1 MIQRLMVRHPV
12 IRNRDTRRGKSNDV
26 AISSTALLN
35 VALDH
40 HRAGR
45 LADAM
50 AGYDRLL
57 ALSPDHFDALHLSGF
72 LAHQAGR
79 SLDGLRRIHR
89 AILVHPV
96 FPEAFNSLGSALADL
111 GRNAEAE
118 AAFAQAIKQR
128 DDYAEAHGNLGTVF
142 QAMGRMTEAEEAYGR
157 ALAFAP
163 HHVNSAFNLGILY
176 RQTGRIAQ
184 AAHRFYDLVTAHP
197 QHAGGWRNLAL
208 CLRGLEHPDAEACLV
223 RALQDF
229 PKDAEL
235 SAELG
240 HVLLGQGRLVEAV
253 AVLEPAAFATPD
265 SALLHFALAAAFQGQ
280 NRLSDAVDH
289 YRIALGCDS
298 TLTGAWNNLGVA
310 LLDLGRRNEAL
321 PVLRVAVA
329 WQPDDALVLNNA
341 GTLLDGLQRLDEAA
355 ILYTRALRLR
365 PDYGKA
371 LNNLGGVFKA
381 WKWLDRAEALRRV
394 AIAAQPDHAEAYAN
408 LASVFEERDNMS
420 EAERLCR
427 RGLRLNPTNPDA
439 LTGYGLVLQ
448 VQGKV
453 AEAEAA
459 HRKALSIDNQ
469 HAEARANLGMLFWQH
484 FNNAS
489 DAESHL
495 SYAIDRDPTLGP
507 AHLNRG
513 IIRLTQGRLT
523 EGWDDYQ
530 WRFRAKGYEDRR
542 ISAPRWQGEILSG
555 QRLLVWPE
563 QGVGDEILFSSCWPD
578 LIERVGHLV
587 IECDHRLV
595 SLFARSFPQ
604 ATVRARSVGSDGQER
619 ITPSGVDAQIPA
631 GDVPRLLRQDL
642 TPFVASRPWLIPDP
656 QRVALWRDRVAALG
670 SGVKVGIGWRSQMMT
685 TDRRAAYTRLDQWGA
700 IFAIPGLIFVNVQ
713 YGDCAEEL
721 DAAERRFGVRIHRWD
736 DLNLKDDFD
745 GAAALT
751 VNLDLVISPAMSAG
765 ELAGALGT
773 PVWRFGGRDW
783 TQLGTAVRPWF
794 PTMRLFQ
801 PMPGEGLDATLTR
814 MALALRQVQAEPA
827 KPSAANVQAIDEAVG
842 DAIAAYRL
850 GDVAGADA
858 RVSAILA
865 KAPNHGV
872 ALHLAGVLAA
882 RLGDDVA
889 AETRFALAV
898 RSNPLNAAAHAG
910 RAEALQRLGMDMK
923 ALAALRAAVMAQPDV
938 GEHLVN
944 LTALLR
950 RLGQHDAALSVV
962 RRAIRLRP
970 DLMLAHTHLG
980 SLTDD
985 PRQTLLCHRR
995 AVALAPGHGDALNNL
1010 GGALYGIDRF
1020 GEAERVLGW
1029 AIRILPTM
1037 AVAWT
1042 GRGNALDA
1050 LGRVGEA
1057 ARCHRIAMANQP
1069 DLAEAH
1075 ANLAFHCQRLSQ
1087 RDAALAAYRRA
1098 LLSDP
1103 RHGQAHYNRGLLLL
1117 ERGELRQGWAEHEW
1131 RFATPQQRHHRRR
1144 MTARVWRGENIA
1156 QARLLV
1162 WREQGV
1168 GDEILFSS
1176 CYGELAKRAGRLV
1189 IECDRRL
1196 APLFARS
1203 FPTATV
1209 RAETVEPRDV
1219 DVQIAAGSAPRLLRS
1234 DLKRFPLASSWLTP
1248 DPKRVAVWRDR
1259 LEALGPGLKIGIG
1272 WRSQIVTAQRQG
1284 AYTALDQW
1292 DAIFAIPGITFINLQ
1307 YGECAD
1313 EIQAAER
1320 RFGVTIHRWPDLNLK
1335 DDFDGVA
1342 ALMVN
1347 LDLVL
1352 SPAMS
1357 AGELA
1362 GALGA
1367 PVWRFCGPDWTQL
1380 GSAVRPWFPTMR
1392 VFHPRHGADL
1402 TDALNQIAGA
1412 LRGLLQPIAAP
1423 PSGDDLDDLLRQ
1435 AVDAHRIGASEEAA
1449 SLYERVLDRDS
1460 ANIVAL
1466 HLSGLLAHQMGE
1478 SARGEA
1484 RIAAAV
1490 AALPEY
1496 AAAQVSL
1503 GMARLALGAA
1513 GDAIACFRKALA
1525 LQPDDAATL
1534 SNLGNALAGMNALL
1548 LSEMAHRRAVFANPS
1563 MPEAHDNH
1571 GVVLA
1576 RLGRLA
1582 EAWQAHRQA
1591 LRLAP
1596 ALVSGWVNRS
1606 IVGRRLAR
1614 HGLADRAGQTAL
1626 TLQPALADAMANR
1639 GRFLR
1644 EQGQVGA
1651 ALRWCD
1657 RALAVQ
1663 AGLPAAAFNGGI
1675 LRLAA
1680 GGLNAGWWGYDQ
1692 RFEADALNGAAR
1704 RPGVPVW
1711 RGEAL
1716 AERRILVWREQG
1728 IGDEVMFA
1736 NCLPSLIAEAKHVT
1750 LECDPRFR
1758 TLFAR
1763 SFPNATVIPAPE
1775 SMDQRVEGVDC
1786 HAAVGSLPRY
1796 LRRNLGDFPP
1806 SPAFLRADDSAVAR
1820 WRQRLAALGG
1830 GLLVG
1835 VAWRSSQ
1842 LDAERMPDYTRL
1854 EDWAAVFAVPGVTFI
1869 NLQYGD
1875 CAAELESA
1883 RRSFSRAPH
1892 VLADLNLKDD
1902 LDESAALMTALDLV
1916 IAPAISTGELAGAVG
1931 TPVWRIARDGDWTTL
1946 GAAVRPWFPAM
1957 RVFRCAPG
1965 QTVADQLPLVAAALR
1980 RLATMA

>member
-1 MIQRLMVRHPV
+1 MVRHPV
-12 IRNRDTRRGKSNDV
+12 IRNRDTRRGKSGVV
-26 AISSTALLN
+26 AVSPSALLN
-35 VALDH
+35 IALDH

-45 LADAM
+45 LADAV

-72 LAHQAGR
+72 LAHQAGH
-79 SLDGLRRIHR
+79 SSDGLRRIHH

-96 FPEAFNSLGSALADL
+96 FPEAFNSLGSVLADL
-111 GRNAEAE
+111 GRDAEAE
-118 AAFAQAIKQR
+118 AAFVQAIKQR

-142 QAMGRMTEAEEAYGR
+142 QAMGRMREAEDAYVR
-157 ALAFAP
+157 ALVFAP
-163 HHVNSAFNLGILY
+163 HHANSAFNLGILY
-176 RQTGRIAQ
+176 RQTGRVAQ

-197 QHAGGWRNLAL
+197 QHAEGWRHLAL

-223 RALQDF
+223 RALRDF

-240 HVLLGQGRLVEAV
+240 HVLLGQGRLAEAV
-253 AVLEPAAFATPD
+253 AILEPAADAAPG
-265 SALLHFALAAAFQGQ
+265 SALLHFSLAAAFQGQ
-280 NRLSDAVDH
+280 NRLSDAVVQ
-289 YRIALGCDS
+289 YREALRSDP

-310 LLDLGRRNEAL
+310 LLDLGQRDEAL
-321 PVLRVAVA
+321 PILRLAVA
-329 WQPDDALVLNNA
+329 WQPDDAMVLNNA
-341 GTLLDGLQRLDEAA
+341 GTLLDGLRRLDDAA
-355 ILYTRALRLR
+355 ILYSRSLRLR

-381 WKWLDRAEALRRV
+381 WKWLDRAETLRRM

-408 LASVFEERDNMS
+408 LASVFEERDNMR

-427 RGLRLNPTNPDA
+427 FGLRLDPSHPGA
-439 LTGYGLVLQ
+439 LTGYGLILQ
-448 VQGKV
+448 VQGKMV
-453 AEAEAA
+453 EAEAA

-469 HAEARANLGMLFWQH
+469 HAEARANLGMLLWQQ
-484 FNNAS
+484 FS
-489 DAESHL
+489 DAGEAERHL
-495 SYAIDRDPTLGP
+495 SWAIDRDPTLGP

-542 ISAPRWQGEILSG
+542 ISAPRWRGETLAG
-555 QRLLVWPE
+555 RRLLVWPE

-578 LIERVGHLV
+578 LIGQVGHLV

-604 ATVRARSVGSDGQER
+604 ATVRALSVGPDGQEQ
-619 ITPSGVDAQIPA
+619 INPSGVDAQIPA

-642 TPFVASRPWLIPDP
+642 TSFASARPWLIPDP
-656 QRVALWRDRVAALG
+656 QRLALWRDRVAALG
-670 SGVKVGIGWRSQMMT
+670 NGVRVGIGWRSQKMT
-685 TDRRAAYTRLDQWGA
+685 TDRRATYASLDQWGE
-700 IFAIPGLIFVNVQ
+700 IFAVPGLIFINVQ

-736 DLNLKDDFD
+736 DLDLKDDFD

-751 VNLDLVISPAMSAG
+751 ANLDLVISPAMSAG

-773 PVWRFGGRDW
+773 PVWRFGWRDW
-783 TQLGTAVRPWF
+783 TQLGTAARPWF

-801 PMPGEGLDATLTR
+801 PSVGEGLDGALAR
-814 MALALRQVQAEPA
+814 MAIVLRRFQVEATQ
-827 KPSAANVQAIDEAVG
+827 PSATNAQVIDEAVA
-842 DAIAAYRL
+842 DAVAVYRS
-850 GDVAGADA
+850 GDVAGAES
-858 RVSAILA
+858 RVSGILT

-882 RLGDDVA
+882 RRGDNAVA
-889 AETRFALAV
+889 EIHFSLAV
-898 RSNPLNAAAHAG
+898 RANPHNAAAHAG
-910 RAEALQRLGMDMK
+910 RAETLQRLGRDK
-923 ALAALRAAVMAQPDV
+923 DALAALRAAVTAQPDAA
-938 GEHLVN
+938 EHLVN
-944 LTALLR
+944 LTALFR
-950 RLGQHDAALSVV
+950 RLGQDEAARTAV
-962 RRAIRLRP
+962 RHAIRLRP

-980 SLTDD
+980 SLSDD
-985 PRQTLLCHRR
+985 PGQVLLCHRR
-995 AVALAPGHGDALNNL
+995 AVALVPEHADALNNL
-1010 GGALYGIDRF
+1010 GGALYGVDRF
-1020 GEAERVLGW
+1020 GEAARVLDR
-1029 AIRILPTM
+1029 AVRVLPTM

-1042 GRGNALDA
+1042 GWGNALDA
-1050 LGRVGEA
+1050 LGRVDQA
-1057 ARCHRIAMANQP
+1057 ARCHRIAMVNQP

-1075 ANLAFHCQRLSQ
+1075 ANLAFHCQRLN
-1087 RDAALAAYRRA
+1087 RREAALAAYRRA
-1098 LLSDP
+1098 MLSDP
-1103 RHGQAHYNRGLLLL
+1103 RHGQAHYNRGLLFL

-1131 RFATPQQRHHRRR
+1131 RFATPQQRHQRRR
-1144 MTARVWRGENIA
+1144 MAARVWRGENIA
-1156 QARLLV
+1156 QVRLLV

-1196 APLFARS
+1196 VPLFARS

-1209 RAETVEPRDV
+1209 RPETVEPQDV
-1219 DVQIAAGSAPRLLRS
+1219 DVQIAAGSAPRLLRP

-1248 DPKRVAVWRDR
+1248 DPGRVAVWRDR
-1259 LEALGPGLKIGIG
+1259 LDALGPGLKIGIG
-1272 WRSQIVTAQRQG
+1272 WRSQVVTAQRQG
-1284 AYTALDQW
+1284 AYTTLDQW
-1292 DAIFAIPGITFINLQ
+1292 GGIFAIPGITFVNVQ
-1307 YGECAD
+1307 YGECAE
-1313 EIQAAER
+1313 EIKAAER

-1362 GALGA
+1362 GALGV
-1367 PVWRFCGPDWTQL
+1367 PVWRFCGPDWTEL
-1380 GSAVRPWFPTMR
+1380 GSAARPWFPTMR
-1392 VFHPRHGADL
+1392 VFHPSLGADL
-1402 TDALNQIAGA
+1402 TDALNRMAKT
-1412 LRGLLQPIAAP
+1412 LRGLLQPISAP
-1423 PSGDDLDDLLRQ
+1423 QSGDDLDSLLQQ
-1435 AVDAHRIGASEEAA
+1435 AVEAHRTGASEQAA
-1449 SLYERVLDRDS
+1449 TLYERVLHRDPAS
-1460 ANIVAL
+1460 VVAL
-1466 HLSGLLAHQMGE
+1466 HLSGLLAHQTGE
-1478 SARGEA
+1478 SERGAA

-1490 AALPEY
+1490 AAMPEY
-1496 AAAQVSL
+1496 TAAQVSL
-1503 GMARLALGAA
+1503 GVARLALGAA
-1513 GDAIACFRKALA
+1513 GDAVVCFRKALV
-1525 LQPDDAATL
+1525 LQPDDAAAL
-1534 SNLGNALAGMNALL
+1534 SNLGNALAAVNALS

-1576 RLGRLA
+1576 RLGRLT

-1614 HGLADRAGQTAL
+1614 HDAADRAGQTAL

-1639 GRFLR
+1639 GRLLR

-1663 AGLPAAAFNGGI
+1663 PGLPTAAFNGGV
-1675 LRLAA
+1675 LRLAM
-1680 GGLNAGWWGYDQ
+1680 GGLDAGWLGYDQ
-1692 RFEADALNGAAR
+1692 RFEADALTGAAR

-1711 RGEAL
+1711 RGEVL

-1736 NCLPSLIAEAKHVT
+1736 NCLPSLIAQAKHVT
-1750 LECDPRFR
+1750 LECDHRFQ

-1775 SMDQRVEGVDC
+1775 ASDQRVEGVEC

-1796 LRRNLGDFPP
+1796 LRRSLGDFPP
-1806 SPAFLRADDSAVAR
+1806 FPAFLRADETSVAR
-1820 WRQRLAALGG
+1820 WRQRLVAVGS
-1830 GLLVG
+1830 GLMVG
-1835 VAWRSSQ
+1835 VAWRSAQ

-1854 EDWAAVFAVPGVTFI
+1854 EDWGAVFAVPGVTFI

-1883 RRSFSRAPH
+1883 RRSLLRVPH
-1892 VLADLNLKDD
+1892 VFADLNLKDD
-1902 LDESAALMTALDLV
+1902 LDESAALMSALDLV

-1980 RLATMA
+1980 RLATMT

>member
-1 MIQRLMVRHPV
+1 MTWRLMVRHPV
-12 IRNRDTRRGKSNDV
+12 TWNRNSGQGGNKSV
-26 AISSTALLN
+26 AVSSTALLN
-35 VALDH
+35 VALAH
-40 HRAGR
+40 HRADR

-50 AGYDRLL
+50 MVYDRLL
-57 ALSPDHFDALHLSGF
+57 VLSPDHFDALHLSGL
-72 LAHQAGR
+72 LAHQTGD
-79 SLDGLRRIHR
+79 SSDGLRRLHR

-96 FPEAFNSLGSALADL
+96 FPEAFNSLGSVLADL

-118 AAFAQAIKQR
+118 EAFVQAIKQR
-128 DDYAEAHGNLGTVF
+128 GDYAEAHSNLGTVF
-142 QAMGRMTEAEEAYGR
+142 QSIGRMTEAEDAYAR

-163 HHVNSAFNLGILY
+163 HQVNTVFNLGILY
-176 RQTGRIAQ
+176 RQTGRIGL
-184 AAHRFYDLVTAHP
+184 AAHRFYELVTANP

-240 HVLLGQGRLVEAV
+240 HVLIGQRRLAEAV
-253 AVLEPAAFATPD
+253 AILEPAVVAAPGA
-265 SALLHFALAAAFQGQ
+265 ALLHFSLAAAFQGQ
-280 NRLSDAVDH
+280 NRLSDAVAH
-289 YRIALGCDS
+289 YREALACDP

-310 LLDLGRRNEAL
+310 LLDLGRRAEAL
-321 PVLRVAVA
+321 PVLCLAVG
-329 WQPDDALVLNNA
+329 WQPDDAMVLNNM

-355 ILYTRALRLR
+355 AFYSRALRLR

-381 WKWLDRAEALRRV
+381 WKWLDRAESLRRV

-408 LASVFEERDNMS
+408 LASVFQERDDMR

-427 RGLRLNPTNPDA
+427 RGLRLDPTNPSA

-448 VQGKV
+448 VQGKM

-459 HRKALSIDNQ
+459 HRKALSIDGQ
-469 HAEARANLGMLFWQH
+469 HAEAQANLGMLLWQQ
-484 FNNAS
+484 FADVN
-489 DAESHL
+489 DAEAHL
-495 SYAIDRDPTLGP
+495 SSALDRDPTLGP

-513 IIRLTQGRLT
+513 IIRLTLGRLA

-530 WRFRAKGYEDRR
+530 WRFRAKGYEDRQ
-542 ISAPRWQGEILSG
+542 ILAPRWQGETLAG
-555 QRLLVWPE
+555 RRLLVWPE

-587 IECDHRLV
+587 IECDRRLV

-604 ATVRARSVGSDGQER
+604 ATVRAPSVGPDGQER
-619 ITPSGVDAQIPA
+619 INPSGVDAQIPA
-631 GDVPRLLRQDL
+631 GDVPRLLRGAL
-642 TPFVASRPWLIPDP
+642 TPFVSARPWLIPDP

-670 SGVKVGIGWRSQMMT
+670 NGVKVGIGWRSQKMT
-685 TDRRAAYTRLDQWGA
+685 TDRRAAYTSLDQWGP
-700 IFAIPGLIFVNVQ
+700 IFAIPGLIFVNAQ

-721 DAAERRFGVRIHRWD
+721 DVAERRFGVRIHRWD

-751 VNLDLVISPAMSAG
+751 ANLDLVISPAMSAG

-801 PMPGEGLDATLTR
+801 PGPGEGLDAALAR
-814 MALALRQVQAEPA
+814 MASALRQLQAEA
-827 KPSAANVQAIDEAVG
+827 VQSSVVNAQAIDEAVA
-842 DAIAAYRL
+842 DAVAAYRV
-850 GDVAGADA
+850 GDVTGAES
-858 RVSAILA
+858 RVSAILT
-865 KAPNHGV
+865 KAPDHGV
-872 ALHLAGVLAA
+872 ALHLAAVLAT
-882 RLGDDVA
+882 RRGDNAV

-898 RSNPLNAAAHAG
+898 RANPLNAAAHAG
-910 RAEALQRLGMDMK
+910 RAEALQRLGRDEE
-923 ALAALRAAVMAQPDV
+923 ALAALWAAVTAQPDA

-950 RLGQHDAALSVV
+950 RLGQGDAARSAV

-985 PRQTLLCHRR
+985 PRQALLCHRR

-1020 GEAERVLGW
+1020 GEAARVLGW
-1029 AIRILPTM
+1029 AVLILPTM
-1037 AVAWT
+1037 ATAWT

-1050 LGRVGEA
+1050 LGRVDEA
-1057 ARCHRIAMANQP
+1057 ARCHRIALANQP

-1075 ANLAFHCQRLSQ
+1075 ANLAFHHQRLSQ

-1117 ERGELRQGWAEHEW
+1117 ERGDLRQGWAEHEW
-1131 RFATPQQRHHRRR
+1131 RFATPQQRRHRRR
-1144 MTARVWRGENIA
+1144 MRARVWRGENIA

-1176 CYGELAKRAGRLV
+1176 CYGELARRAGRLV

-1209 RAETVEPRDV
+1209 RPETTEPRDV
-1219 DVQIAAGSAPRLLRS
+1219 DVQIAAGSVPRLLRS
-1234 DLKRFPLASSWLTP
+1234 DLKRFPVASSWLTP
-1248 DPKRVAVWRDR
+1248 DPDRVAVWRDR
-1259 LEALGPGLKIGIG
+1259 LDALGPGLKIGIG
-1272 WRSQIVTAQRQG
+1272 WRSQVITAQRQG

-1292 DAIFAIPGITFINLQ
+1292 EAIFAIPGIRFINLQ

-1367 PVWRFCGPDWTQL
+1367 PVWRFCGPDWTGL
-1380 GSAVRPWFPTMR
+1380 GSATRPWFPTMR
-1392 VFHPRHGADL
+1392 VFHPRPGTDL
-1402 TDALNQIAGA
+1402 TDALNQIAGT
-1412 LRGLLQPIAAP
+1412 LWGLLQPIGSL
-1423 PSGDDLDDLLRQ
+1423 PSGDDLDALLQQ
-1435 AVDAHRIGASEEAA
+1435 AVDAHQTGASEEAA
-1449 SLYERVLDRDS
+1449 SLYERVLGRDP
-1460 ANIVAL
+1460 ANVVAL
-1466 HLSGLLAHQMGE
+1466 HLSGLLAHQTGE
-1478 SARGEA
+1478 SERGEA

-1490 AALPEY
+1490 AAMPEY

-1503 GMARLALGAA
+1503 GVVRLALGAA
-1513 GDAIACFRKALA
+1513 GDAVACFRKALA
-1525 LQPDDAATL
+1525 LQPDDAAAL
-1534 SNLGNALAGMNALL
+1534 SNLGNALAVVNALI
-1548 LSEMAHRRAVFANPS
+1548 LSERAHRRAVFTNPS

-1571 GVVLA
+1571 GVALA

-1582 EAWQAHRQA
+1582 DSWQSHRQA

-1606 IVGRRLAR
+1606 IVARRLAR
-1614 HGLADRAGQTAL
+1614 HDAADRAGQTAL

-1639 GRFLR
+1639 GRLLR
-1644 EQGQVGA
+1644 EQGQVDA

-1663 AGLPAAAFNGGI
+1663 PGLPAAAFNGGV

-1680 GGLNAGWWGYDQ
+1680 GVLDAGWQGYDQ
-1692 RFEADALNGAAR
+1692 RFEADALSGAAR

-1736 NCLPSLIAEAKHVT
+1736 NCLPSLIAQAKHVT
-1750 LECDPRFR
+1750 LECDHRFQ

-1763 SFPNATVIPAPE
+1763 SFPNASVIPAAE
-1775 SMDQRVEGVDC
+1775 TIDQRVEDVDC
-1786 HAAVGSLPRY
+1786 HVAVGSLPRH
-1796 LRRNLGDFPP
+1796 LRRNLSDFPA
-1806 SPAFLRADDSAVAR
+1806 SPAFLQADESAVVR
-1820 WRQRLAALGG
+1820 WRQRLAAVGR
-1830 GLLVG
+1830 GLMVG
-1835 VAWRSSQ
+1835 VAWRSGQ

-1854 EDWAAVFAVPGVTFI
+1854 EDWAEVFAVPGVTFI

-1875 CAAELESA
+1875 CAADLESA
-1883 RRSFSRAPH
+1883 RRSLPRVPH
-1892 VLADLNLKDD
+1892 VFADLNLKDD
-1902 LDESAALMTALDLV
+1902 LDETAALMTALDLV
-1916 IAPAISTGELAGAVG
+1916 IAPAISTGELAGALG
-1931 TPVWRIARDGDWTTL
+1931 TPVWRIGRDGDWTTL

-1980 RLATMA
+1980 QLAVMA

>member
-1 MIQRLMVRHPV
+1 MVRHPV
-12 IRNRDTRRGKSNDV
+12 TRNRDLGRGKSKLV
-26 AISSTALLN
+26 AISPTALLN
-35 VALDH
+35 VALGH

-57 ALSPDHFDALHLSGF
+57 ALSPNHSDALHLSGF
-72 LAHQAGR
+72 LAHQMGD
-79 SLDGLRRIHR
+79 SSEGLRRIHR
-89 AILVHPV
+89 AIHVHPV
-96 FPEAFNSLGSALADL
+96 FPEAFNSLGSAMADL

-118 AAFAQAIKQR
+118 AAFVQAIKQR
-128 DDYAEAHGNLGTVF
+128 GDYAEAHSNLGTVF
-142 QAMGRMTEAEEAYGR
+142 QSIGRMTEAEDSYGR

-163 HHVNSAFNLGILY
+163 HHANTLFNLGILY

-184 AAHRFYDLVTAHP
+184 AAHRFYELVTANP

-240 HVLLGQGRLVEAV
+240 HVLLGQGRFAEAV
-253 AVLEPAAFATPD
+253 AILEPTAVAAAG
-265 SALLHFALAAAFQGQ
+265 SALLHFSLAAAFQGQ
-280 NRLSDAVDH
+280 NRLSDAVAH
-289 YRIALGCDS
+289 YREALACDP

-310 LLDLGRRNEAL
+310 LLDLGQRAEAL
-321 PVLRVAVA
+321 PILRLAVA
-329 WQPDDALVLNNA
+329 WQPDDAMVLNNA

-355 ILYTRALRLR
+355 ALYSRALRLR

-381 WKWLDRAEALRRV
+381 WKWLDRAESLRRV

-408 LASVFEERDNMS
+408 LAAVLQERDDMR

-427 RGLRLNPTNPDA
+427 RGLRLDRINPSA
-439 LTGYGLVLQ
+439 LTSYGLVLQ
-448 VQGKV
+448 VQGKMV
-453 AEAEAA
+453 EAEAA
-459 HRKALSIDNQ
+459 HRKALSIDGQ
-469 HAEARANLGMLFWQH
+469 HAEAQANLGMLLWQQ
-484 FNNAS
+484 FADAD
-489 DAESHL
+489 DAEAHL
-495 SYAIDRDPTLGP
+495 SSALDRDPALGP

-513 IIRLTQGRLT
+513 IIRLTLGRLT

-530 WRFRAKGYEDRR
+530 WRFKAKGYEDRQ
-542 ISAPRWQGEILSG
+542 ISAPRWQGESLAER
-555 QRLLVWPE
+555 RLLVWPE

-587 IECDHRLV
+587 IECDRRLV

-604 ATVRARSVGSDGQER
+604 ATVRASSVGPDGQER
-619 ITPSGVDAQIPA
+619 IDPPGVDAQIPA
-631 GDVPRLLRQDL
+631 GDVPRLLRGAL
-642 TPFVASRPWLIPDP
+642 TSFASARPWLIPDP
-656 QRVALWRDRVAALG
+656 QLVGLWRDRVAALG
-670 SGVKVGIGWRSQMMT
+670 NGVKIGIGWRSQKMT
-685 TDRRAAYTRLDQWGA
+685 TDRRAAYTSLDQWGA

-751 VNLDLVISPAMSAG
+751 ANLDLVISPAMSAG

-801 PMPGEGLDATLTR
+801 PGPGEGLDAALAR
-814 MALALRQVQAEPA
+814 MASALRRLQVEAIQ
-827 KPSAANVQAIDEAVG
+827 PSVVNAQAIDEAVAE
-842 DAIAAYRL
+842 AIAVYRV
-850 GDVAGADA
+850 GDVRGAES
-858 RVSAILA
+858 RVSAILT
-865 KAPNHGV
+865 KVPDHGV

-882 RLGDDVA
+882 RRGDNAA
-889 AETRFALAV
+889 AEKRFALAV
-898 RSNPLNAAAHAG
+898 RANPLNAAAHAG
-910 RAEALQRLGMDMK
+910 RAEALQRLGRDEE
-923 ALAALRAAVMAQPDV
+923 ALAALRAAVMAQPDA

-950 RLGQHDAALSVV
+950 RLGQSDAAQSVV

-985 PRQTLLCHRR
+985 PRQALLCHRR

-1020 GEAERVLGW
+1020 GEAARVLGW
-1029 AIRILPTM
+1029 AVRILPTM

-1050 LGRVGEA
+1050 LGRVDEA
-1057 ARCHRIAMANQP
+1057 ARCHRIALANQP

-1087 RDAALAAYRRA
+1087 RDPALAAYRRA

-1117 ERGELRQGWAEHEW
+1117 EKGDLRQGWAEHEW
-1131 RFATPQQRHHRRR
+1131 RFATPQQRHQRRR

-1209 RAETVEPRDV
+1209 RPETSEPRDV
-1219 DVQIAAGSAPRLLRS
+1219 DVQIAAGSVPRLLRS

-1248 DPKRVAVWRDR
+1248 DPDRVAVWRDR
-1259 LEALGPGLKIGIG
+1259 LGALGPGLKIGIG
-1272 WRSQIVTAQRQG
+1272 WRSQVITAQRQG

-1292 DAIFAIPGITFINLQ
+1292 EAIFAIPGITFVNLQ

-1367 PVWRFCGPDWTQL
+1367 PVWRFCGPDWTEL
-1380 GSAVRPWFPTMR
+1380 GSATRPWFPSMR
-1392 VFHPRHGADL
+1392 VFHPRPGTDL
-1402 TDALNQIAGA
+1402 TDALNQIAGT
-1412 LRGLLQPIAAP
+1412 LRGLLQPIGKP
-1423 PSGDDLDDLLRQ
+1423 PSGDDLDNLLQQ
-1435 AVDAHRIGASEEAA
+1435 AVDAHQTGASEQAA
-1449 SLYERVLDRDS
+1449 GLYERVLGRDS
-1460 ANIVAL
+1460 ANVVAL
-1466 HLSGLLAHQMGE
+1466 HLSGLLAHQTGE
-1478 SARGEA
+1478 SEGGEA

-1490 AALPEY
+1490 AAMPEY

-1503 GMARLALGAA
+1503 GVVRLALGAA
-1513 GDAIACFRKALA
+1513 GDAVACFRKALA
-1525 LQPDDAATL
+1525 LQPDDAAAL
-1534 SNLGNALAGMNALL
+1534 SNLGNALAAVNALV
-1548 LSEMAHRRAVFANPS
+1548 LSEMAHRRAVLTNPS

-1571 GVVLA
+1571 GVALA

-1582 EAWQAHRQA
+1582 DAWQAHGQA

-1606 IVGRRLAR
+1606 IVARRLAR
-1614 HGLADRAGQTAL
+1614 HDVADRSGQTAL
-1626 TLQPALADAMANR
+1626 TLDPALADAMANR
-1639 GRFLR
+1639 GRLLR

-1663 AGLPAAAFNGGI
+1663 PGLPAAAFNGGV

-1680 GGLNAGWWGYDQ
+1680 GVLDAGWQGYDQ
-1692 RFEADALNGAAR
+1692 RFEADALSGAAR
-1704 RPGVPVW
+1704 RPGLPVW

-1736 NCLPSLIAEAKHVT
+1736 NCLLSLIAQAKHVT
-1750 LECDPRFR
+1750 LECDRRFQ

-1763 SFPNATVIPAPE
+1763 SFPNATVIPAAE
-1775 SMDQRVEGVDC
+1775 TIDQRVDGVDC
-1786 HAAVGSLPRY
+1786 HAAVGSLPRH
-1796 LRRNLGDFPP
+1796 LRRSLSDFPA
-1806 SPAFLRADDSAVAR
+1806 SPAFLQADESAVAR
-1820 WRQRLAALGG
+1820 WRRRLAAVGH
-1830 GLLVG
+1830 GLMVG
-1835 VAWRSSQ
+1835 VAWRSGQ

-1854 EDWAAVFAVPGVTFI
+1854 EDWSAVFAVPGVTFV

-1875 CAAELESA
+1875 CAAELEAA
-1883 RRSFSRAPH
+1883 RRNLPGVPH
-1892 VLADLNLKDD
+1892 VFADLNLKDD
-1902 LDESAALMTALDLV
+1902 LDETAALMTALDLV
-1916 IAPAISTGELAGAVG
+1916 VAPAISTGELAGALG
-1931 TPVWRIARDGDWTTL
+1931 TPVWRIGRDGDWTML

-1965 QTVADQLPLVAAALR
+1965 ETVADQLPVVAAELR
-1980 RLATMA
+1980 RLAVMA